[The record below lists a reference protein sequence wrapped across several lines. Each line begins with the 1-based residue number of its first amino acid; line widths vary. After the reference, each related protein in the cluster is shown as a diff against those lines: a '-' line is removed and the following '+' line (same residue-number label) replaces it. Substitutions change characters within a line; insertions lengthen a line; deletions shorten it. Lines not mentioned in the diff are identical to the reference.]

1 MPGPN
6 LPSLVRAE
14 PGNARLRLKPRHTKS
29 PGQSARLRALLAR
42 RQAGLLHLLTG
53 LVPEVVPKV
62 SPAEIHL
69 HCDFRLGGQAQEPL
83 QHPGAYAHG
92 TGKDPGS
99 GLFQQRPGADCL
111 GRNLIVHFH

>member
-14 PGNARLRLKPRHTKS
+14 PGYTCLRLKPRDTKP
-29 PGQSARLRALLAR
+29 PGHSARLRALLAQ
-42 RQAGLLHLLTG
+42 RQAGLLHLLPG
-53 LVPEVVPKV
+53 LVPKVVPKV
-62 SPAEIHL
+62 SPAEIQL

-83 QHPGAYAHG
+83 QHPGAHAHG

-99 GLFQQRPGADCL
+99 GLFPQRIGADRL
-111 GRNLIVHFH
+111 GRTLIVHFH